1 MTTKVD
7 SSTLANTAVTAG
19 TYGGSS
25 TNAVVQVDQQGR
37 VRYAANVN
45 SSIANTNIVGYI
57 TSSQIASVSNTQITG
72 LITANQ
78 LENTSVVAA
87 SYGADSFV
95 SRFTVDSQGRIT
107 AANSVQIAIS
117 TAAISGLATSAT
129 TDTTNASNI
138 TSGTLGEGRLPSIL
152 TSAGDPQFNSIG
164 IGTPAAGSAGDI
176 RALNNVTAYY
186 SSDKRFKENIQN
198 ISNALEKVNY
208 IGGKTF
214 SWNDEYIKN
223 HGGEDGYFIQK
234 EDFGV
239 IAQDVESVFPLA
251 VRQRPD
257 GTLAVD
263 YEKLCALAF
272 QAIKELKNEVDELKG
287 KL

>member
-37 VRYAANVN
+37 VRYAANIN
-45 SSIANTNIVGYI
+45 PIIANTSITGYI
-57 TSSQIASVSNTQITG
+57 TSDQLSDVANTKISG
-72 LITANQ
+72 VITASQ
-78 LENTSVVAA
+78 LENTSVAAA
-87 SYGADSFV
+87 SYGDSGYV
-95 SRFTVDSQGRIT
+95 ARFTVDSQGRLT
-107 AANSVQIAIS
+107 SANSVQIAIS
-117 TAAISGLATSAT
+117 VAEVSGLATSAT
-129 TDTTNASNI
+129 VNTTDAGNI
-138 TSGTLGEGRLPSIL
+138 SVGTLDMARLG
-152 TSAGDPQFNSIG
+152 TTGDPEFNSIG

-176 RALNNVTAYY
+176 RAVNNITAYY
-186 SSDKRFKENIQN
+186 SSDKNLKENIQD
-198 ISNALEKVNY
+198 ISNALEKVQF

-214 SWNDEYIKN
+214 SWTEEYIKN

-239 IAQDVESVFPLA
+239 IAQDVKTVFPLA

-263 YEKLCALAF
+263 YEKMCALAF

-287 KL
+287 NIK